1 MDSNATNTNPAAAPA
16 TPSTGVDAVQLAAL
30 QKSQADLLA
39 KLDSLETQAKSAAE
53 AHRNKGAA
61 VPSGEPG
68 IRRGENSMGSRGYS
82 YMKLFGLLANQI
94 PAEHARVELEIGK
107 QLQSI
112 YVDQLGYVKSKPN
125 SVLAPF
131 ASELLAQVPGQEGVA
146 KDISEVVKAGI
157 TGYDIEEVR
166 RARMKAW
173 GREKALSW
181 LDETAA
187 GVFVPAPVM
196 GELIE
201 LLRNNEVLIQAGAR
215 VLPLPPNGRIVY
227 PRQTAAGSAYWV
239 GESVAITESQQTTG
253 DVVLMAKKLGM
264 LNKIP
269 NELFRFSAVS
279 VEMFL
284 REDIT
289 AVLSLAM
296 DKALLE
302 GVGSQ
307 YKPKGLIN
315 YANITTH
322 TSTDPGT
329 TTNGYRFQPED
340 VTQMIAKVEEQ
351 NATFRAFV
359 MRPLMYAAIRN
370 RRASAVTANDSAG
383 PFMFD
388 MYRGAG
394 MNLDV
399 TRSAPGE
406 LAGYSVFK
414 STQVAQDRVKNSG
427 TNLSYILGGDFSDM
441 LIALSGAVE
450 FQVSTQGDSPFTT
463 DQTWVRGICLCDG
476 APRREASFCLTDQ
489 LVVG

>member
-1 MDSNATNTNPAAAPA
+1 MDNTPNPSAPVA
-16 TPSTGVDAVQLAAL
+16 TPAVASSGIDLAKFEAL
-30 QKSQADLLA
+30 QKQQADTLA
-39 KLDSLETQAKSAAE
+39 RLEAIDANAKAAAE
-53 AHRNKGAA
+53 AARTKGPA

-82 YMKLFGLLANQI
+82 YMKLFGLLAGQI
-94 PAEHARVELEIGK
+94 PAEHARTELEVGK

-131 ASELLAQVPGQEGVA
+131 ASELLAQVPGQEGSA
-146 KDISEVVKAGI
+146 RDIAEVVKAGI
-157 TGYDIEEVR
+157 TGYDVQEVR
-166 RARMKAW
+166 EARMKAW

-187 GVFVPAPVM
+187 GVFVPAPIM

-215 VLPLPPNGRIVY
+215 VMPLPPNGRVVY

-239 GESVAITESQQTTG
+239 GESVAITESQQQTG
-253 DVVLMAKKLGM
+253 DVILTAKKLAM

-284 REDIT
+284 RQDIT

-315 YANITTH
+315 YANITPH
-322 TSTDPGT
+322 TSVDPGT

-340 VTQMIAKVEEQ
+340 VAQMIAKVEEQ
-351 NATFRAFV
+351 NATFRAFI

-383 PFMFD
+383 PFVFD
-388 MYRGAG
+388 MYRGAA

-399 TRSAPGE
+399 TRTQPGD

-414 STQVAQDRVKNSG
+414 STQIAQDRVKSG
-427 TNLSYILGGDFSDM
+427 GSNLSYILGGDFSDM

-476 APRREASFCLTDQ
+476 APRREASFVFCDQ